1 MSQMMIKSVSQAL
14 SNEWLHASTFHFK
27 PMLMT
32 CTSQLV
38 PLLSEDNQIP
48 WPDEEAFFSET
59 LLPQLTWTLRRI
71 ILKTNDLELKIEKEG
86 REIMNQLKLDNMQWL
101 KRNQE

>member
-1 MSQMMIKSVSQAL
+1 MNSNKLKSVSKAL
-14 SNEWLHASTFHFK
+14 SNESLSASTFRFK
-27 PMLMT
+27 PMLLT

-59 LLPQLTWTLRRI
+59 LLPQLTWTLRWI
-71 ILKTNDLELKIEKEG
+71 ILKDNDLELKIEKEG